1 MKRLTYQE
9 MRNQLTEQEKI
20 QCMYSNYLDS
30 KYFKHLVEVRIYIL
44 KKEGDKRGRDNAVT
58 NE

>member
-1 MKRLTYQE
+1 

-20 QCMYSNYLDS
+20 QCMYSNYLDC
-30 KYFKHLVEVRIYIL
+30 KYFKHLAEVRIYEL
-44 KKEGDKRGRDNAVT
+44 KKEGDKSGRDDAVT